1 MANFMKKVPK
11 APRPLKPAKAISEVD
26 SIKNES
32 AEEKKVK
39 EIKNPEQSERKEKV
53 SEKTEPVVADPKT
66 GRLEGET
73 EEERI
78 DRQVEEMFGSEEE
91 VKEDLLG
98 EVPWLDKEKKKK
110 FKELKGSANS
120 EVDLNKVRDELKE
133 ENTEPKQ
140 EEKVLSEPEPK
151 PEPEV
156 KPKSKKK
163 SSKKKKKEEAKVEP
177 KENKEPVDL
186 EKAEELMLDIIM
198 PCAEGWAEEKE
209 KINGML
215 SKIVITEE
223 LDPTSVKL
231 LIADMSKTL
240 REIIMLSTEA
250 KVALANLKD
259 IIEEVKTVSSVGSN
273 SEERKMNAMYA
284 IKNYEYEESIVDL
297 TVLLKFYRER
307 QEFYE
312 AAVKE
317 IEINRQMLITF
328 GSVFKLEL
336 AKAY

>member
-1 MANFMKKVPK
+1 MANFMNKV
-11 APRPLKPAKAISEVD
+11 KPIKPIKPIKPVKPISEVK
-26 SIKNES
+26 SPETQKI
-32 AEEKKVK
+32 AEEKIE

-66 GRLEGET
+66 GRLESET

-78 DRQVEEMFGSEEE
+78 DRQVEEMFGS
-91 VKEDLLG
+91 
-98 EVPWLDKEKKKK
+98 
-110 FKELKGSANS
+110 
-120 EVDLNKVRDELKE
+120 KE
-133 ENTEPKQ
+133 EAKEEPKQ
-140 EEKVLSEPEPK
+140 EEEAPPEPE

-163 SSKKKKKEEAKVEP
+163 SSRKKKKEEAKVEP
-177 KENKEPVDL
+177 KENKESVDL
-186 EKAEELMLDIIM
+186 EKAEELMLDTIM
-198 PCAEGWAEEKE
+198 PCAEGWQEEKE

-223 LDPTSVKL
+223 LDPTSVKT

-240 REIIMLSTEA
+240 REIIMLSTES

-259 IIEEVKTVSSVGSN
+259 IIEEVKTVSSVGAN

-307 QEFYE
+307 QEFYD
-312 AAVKE
+312 AAIKE

-336 AKAY
+336 GKAY

>member
-1 MANFMKKVPK
+1 MANFMNKV
-11 APRPLKPAKAISEVD
+11 KPIKPIKPIKPVKPISEVK
-26 SIKNES
+26 SPETQKI
-32 AEEKKVK
+32 AEEKIE

-91 VKEDLLG
+91 VKE
-98 EVPWLDKEKKKK
+98 
-110 FKELKGSANS
+110 
-120 EVDLNKVRDELKE
+120 
-133 ENTEPKQ
+133 EPKQ
-140 EEKVLSEPEPK
+140 EEAPPEPE

-163 SSKKKKKEEAKVEP
+163 SSRKKKKEEVKVEP
-177 KENKEPVDL
+177 KENKESVDL
-186 EKAEELMLDIIM
+186 EKAEELMLDTIM
-198 PCAEGWAEEKE
+198 PCAEGWQEEKE

-223 LDPTSVKL
+223 LDPTSVKT

-240 REIIMLSTEA
+240 REIIMLSTES

-307 QEFYE
+307 QEFYD
-312 AAVKE
+312 AAIKE

-336 AKAY
+336 GKAY

>member
-1 MANFMKKVPK
+1 MANFMNKV
-11 APRPLKPAKAISEVD
+11 KPIKPIKPIKPVKPVSEVK
-26 SIKNES
+26 SPETQKI
-32 AEEKKVK
+32 AEEKI
-39 EIKNPEQSERKEKV
+39 EETKNPEQSERKEKV

-78 DRQVEEMFGSEEE
+78 DRQVEEMFGS
-91 VKEDLLG
+91 
-98 EVPWLDKEKKKK
+98 
-110 FKELKGSANS
+110 
-120 EVDLNKVRDELKE
+120 KE
-133 ENTEPKQ
+133 EAKEEPKQ
-140 EEKVLSEPEPK
+140 EEASPEPEPE

-163 SSKKKKKEEAKVEP
+163 SSKKKKKEEVKVEP

-186 EKAEELMLDIIM
+186 EKAEELMLDTIM
-198 PCAEGWAEEKE
+198 PCAEGWQDEKE

-307 QEFYE
+307 QEFYD
-312 AAVKE
+312 AAIKE

-336 AKAY
+336 GKAY

>member
-39 EIKNPEQSERKEKV
+39 EIKNPEQSERKEKI

-78 DRQVEEMFGSEEE
+78 DRQVEEMFGSEEK
-91 VKEDLLG
+91 VKE
-98 EVPWLDKEKKKK
+98 
-110 FKELKGSANS
+110 
-120 EVDLNKVRDELKE
+120 
-133 ENTEPKQ
+133 EPKQ
-140 EEKVLSEPEPK
+140 EEEAP

-209 KINGML
+209 RINGML

-240 REIIMLSTEA
+240 RELIMLATES
-250 KVALANLKD
+250 KVALSNLKD
-259 IIEEVKTVSSVGSN
+259 LMEEIRIASSTGAN
-273 SEERKMNAMYA
+273 SEERKMNGMYA
-284 IKNYEYEESIVDL
+284 MKNYEHEESIVDL

>member
-1 MANFMKKVPK
+1 MANFMNKVKPIK
-11 APRPLKPAKAISEVD
+11 PIKPIKPVKPASEVK
-26 SIKNES
+26 SPETQKV
-32 AEEKKVK
+32 AEEKIE
-39 EIKNPEQSERKEKV
+39 EIKKSGEPEVNEEV
-53 SEKTEPVVADPKT
+53 SEKTEPVV
-66 GRLEGET
+66 
-73 EEERI
+73 EEKPA
-78 DRQVEEMFGSEEE
+78 EE
-91 VKEDLLG
+91 VI
-98 EVPWLDKEKKKK
+98 
-110 FKELKGSANS
+110 
-120 EVDLNKVRDELKE
+120 KE
-133 ENTEPKQ
+133 ENVEPKQ
-140 EEKVLSEPEPK
+140 EEEAPPEPDPE

-163 SSKKKKKEEAKVEP
+163 SNKKKKKEEAKVEA

-186 EKAEELMLDIIM
+186 EKAEELMLDTIM
-198 PCAEGWAEEKE
+198 PCAEGWQDEKE

-223 LDPTSVKL
+223 LDPTSVKV

-284 IKNYEYEESIVDL
+284 IKNYEYEGSIVDL

-307 QEFYE
+307 QEFYD
-312 AAVKE
+312 AAIKE

-336 AKAY
+336 GKAY

>member
-32 AEEKKVK
+32 AEGKKVK
-39 EIKNPEQSERKEKV
+39 EIKNSEQPEIKEKV
-53 SEKTEPVVADPKT
+53 SEKTEPVVKDKPA
-66 GRLEGET
+66 
-73 EEERI
+73 
-78 DRQVEEMFGSEEE
+78 EE
-91 VKEDLLG
+91 VNKDLLG
-98 EVPWLDKEKKKK
+98 EVPWLDEEKKKK

-120 EVDLNKVRDELKE
+120 EVDLNKVRDEMKE
-133 ENTEPKQ
+133 ENAEPKQ
-140 EEKVLSEPEPK
+140 EEEVSSEPEPEPK
-151 PEPEV
+151 PEV
-156 KPKSKKK
+156 KPKTKKK
-163 SSKKKKKEEAKVEP
+163 SSKKKKKEEVKA

-186 EKAEELMLDIIM
+186 EEAEELMLDIIM

>member
-32 AEEKKVK
+32 AEGKKVK
-39 EIKNPEQSERKEKV
+39 EIKNSEQPEIKEEV
-53 SEKTEPVVADPKT
+53 SEKTEPVVEEKP
-66 GRLEGET
+66 T
-73 EEERI
+73 EEAN
-78 DRQVEEMFGSEEE
+78 
-91 VKEDLLG
+91 KDLLG

-120 EVDLNKVRDELKE
+120 EVDLNKVRDEMKE
-133 ENTEPKQ
+133 ENVELKQ
-140 EEKVLSEPEPK
+140 EEETPPEPESESK
-151 PEPEV
+151 PEV

-163 SSKKKKKEEAKVEP
+163 SNKKKKKEEAKVEP

-307 QEFYE
+307 QEFYD
-312 AAVKE
+312 AAIKE

-336 AKAY
+336 GKAY

>member
-1 MANFMKKVPK
+1 MANFMNKV
-11 APRPLKPAKAISEVD
+11 KPIKPIKPIKPVKPISEVK
-26 SIKNES
+26 SPETQKI
-32 AEEKKVK
+32 AEEKIE

-91 VKEDLLG
+91 VKE
-98 EVPWLDKEKKKK
+98 
-110 FKELKGSANS
+110 
-120 EVDLNKVRDELKE
+120 
-133 ENTEPKQ
+133 EPKQ
-140 EEKVLSEPEPK
+140 EEAPPEPEPE

-163 SSKKKKKEEAKVEP
+163 SSRKKKKEEAKVEP
-177 KENKEPVDL
+177 KENKESVDL
-186 EKAEELMLDIIM
+186 EKAEELMLDTIM
-198 PCAEGWAEEKE
+198 PCAEGWQDEKE

-223 LDPTSVKL
+223 LDPTSVKT

-240 REIIMLSTEA
+240 REIIMLSTES

-307 QEFYE
+307 QEFYD
-312 AAVKE
+312 AAIKE

-336 AKAY
+336 GKAY

>member
-32 AEEKKVK
+32 AEGKKVK
-39 EIKNPEQSERKEKV
+39 EIKNSEQPEIKEEV
-53 SEKTEPVVADPKT
+53 SEKTEPVVEEKP
-66 GRLEGET
+66 T
-73 EEERI
+73 EE
-78 DRQVEEMFGSEEE
+78 VN
-91 VKEDLLG
+91 KDLLG
-98 EVPWLDKEKKKK
+98 EVPWLDEEKKKK
-110 FKELKGSANS
+110 FKELKSSANS
-120 EVDLNKVRDELKE
+120 EVDLNKVRDEMKE
-133 ENTEPKQ
+133 ENAEPKQ
-140 EEKVLSEPEPK
+140 EEEVSSEPEPEPK
-151 PEPEV
+151 PEV
-156 KPKSKKK
+156 KPKTKKK
-163 SSKKKKKEEAKVEP
+163 SSKKKKKEEVKVES

>member
-91 VKEDLLG
+91 VKE
-98 EVPWLDKEKKKK
+98 
-110 FKELKGSANS
+110 
-120 EVDLNKVRDELKE
+120 
-133 ENTEPKQ
+133 EPKQ
-140 EEKVLSEPEPK
+140 EEAPPEPE

-307 QEFYE
+307 QEFYDSCM
-312 AAVKE
+312 KE
-317 IEINRQMLITF
+317 IEVNRQMLITF
-328 GSVFKLEL
+328 ASVFKIEL
-336 AKAY
+336 GRSF

>member
-32 AEEKKVK
+32 AEGKKVK
-39 EIKNPEQSERKEKV
+39 EIKNSEQPEIKEEV
-53 SEKTEPVVADPKT
+53 SEKTEPVVKDKPA
-66 GRLEGET
+66 
-73 EEERI
+73 
-78 DRQVEEMFGSEEE
+78 EE
-91 VKEDLLG
+91 VNKDLLG
-98 EVPWLDKEKKKK
+98 EVPWLDEEKKKK

-120 EVDLNKVRDELKE
+120 EVDLNKVRDEMKE
-133 ENTEPKQ
+133 ENAEPKQ
-140 EEKVLSEPEPK
+140 EEEVSSEPEPE

-163 SSKKKKKEEAKVEP
+163 SNKKKKKEEVKA

-307 QEFYE
+307 QEFYD

>member
-1 MANFMKKVPK
+1 MANFMNKV
-11 APRPLKPAKAISEVD
+11 KPIKPIKPIKPVKPVSEVK
-26 SIKNES
+26 SPETQKI
-32 AEEKKVK
+32 AEEKIEK
-39 EIKNPEQSERKEKV
+39 IKNPEQSERKEKV

-78 DRQVEEMFGSEEE
+78 DRQVEEMFGSKEE
-91 VKEDLLG
+91 VKE
-98 EVPWLDKEKKKK
+98 E
-110 FKELKGSANS
+110 S
-120 EVDLNKVRDELKE
+120 
-133 ENTEPKQ
+133 KQ
-140 EEKVLSEPEPK
+140 EEAPPEPDPEPE

-163 SSKKKKKEEAKVEP
+163 SSRKKKKEEVKVEP
-177 KENKEPVDL
+177 KENRESIGL
-186 EKAEELMLDIIM
+186 EKAEELMLDTIM
-198 PCAEGWAEEKE
+198 PCAEGWQDEKE

-223 LDPTSVKL
+223 LDPTSVKI

-240 REIIMLSTEA
+240 REVIMLSTEA

-307 QEFYE
+307 QEFYD
-312 AAVKE
+312 AAIKE

-336 AKAY
+336 GKAY

>member
-1 MANFMKKVPK
+1 MANFMNKV
-11 APRPLKPAKAISEVD
+11 KPIKPIKPIKPVKPIIEVK
-26 SIKNES
+26 SPETQKI
-32 AEEKKVK
+32 AEEKIE

-91 VKEDLLG
+91 VKE
-98 EVPWLDKEKKKK
+98 
-110 FKELKGSANS
+110 
-120 EVDLNKVRDELKE
+120 
-133 ENTEPKQ
+133 EPKQ
-140 EEKVLSEPEPK
+140 EEAPPEPE

-163 SSKKKKKEEAKVEP
+163 SSRKKKKEEVKVEP
-177 KENKEPVDL
+177 KENKKPVDL
-186 EKAEELMLDIIM
+186 EKAEELMLDTIM
-198 PCAEGWAEEKE
+198 PCAEGWQDEKE

-240 REIIMLSTEA
+240 REIIMLSTES

-307 QEFYE
+307 QEFYD
-312 AAVKE
+312 AAIKE

-336 AKAY
+336 GKAY

>member
-1 MANFMKKVPK
+1 MANFMNKV
-11 APRPLKPAKAISEVD
+11 KPIKPIKPIKPVKPISEVK
-26 SIKNES
+26 SPETQKI
-32 AEEKKVK
+32 AEEKIE

-53 SEKTEPVVADPKT
+53 SEKAEPVVADPKT

-91 VKEDLLG
+91 VKE
-98 EVPWLDKEKKKK
+98 
-110 FKELKGSANS
+110 
-120 EVDLNKVRDELKE
+120 
-133 ENTEPKQ
+133 EPKQ
-140 EEKVLSEPEPK
+140 EEEAPPEPEPE

-163 SSKKKKKEEAKVEP
+163 SSRKKKKEEAKVEP

-186 EKAEELMLDIIM
+186 EKAEELMLDTIM
-198 PCAEGWAEEKE
+198 PCAEGWQDEKE

-259 IIEEVKTVSSVGSN
+259 IIEEVKTVSSVGAN

-307 QEFYE
+307 QEFYD
-312 AAVKE
+312 AAIKE

-336 AKAY
+336 GKAY

>member
-32 AEEKKVK
+32 TEGKKVK

-53 SEKTEPVVADPKT
+53 SEKTELVVKDKPA
-66 GRLEGET
+66 
-73 EEERI
+73 
-78 DRQVEEMFGSEEE
+78 EE
-91 VKEDLLG
+91 VNKDLLG
-98 EVPWLDKEKKKK
+98 EVPWLDEEKKKK

-120 EVDLNKVRDELKE
+120 EVDLNKVRDEMKE
-133 ENTEPKQ
+133 ENAEPKQ
-140 EEKVLSEPEPK
+140 KEEAPLKPE

-163 SSKKKKKEEAKVEP
+163 SNKKKKKEEVKA

-186 EKAEELMLDIIM
+186 EEAEELMLDTIM

-209 KINGML
+209 RINGML

-223 LDPTSVKL
+223 LDPTSVKA
-231 LIADMSKTL
+231 LIADMSAAL
-240 REIIMLSTEA
+240 RELIMLATES
-250 KVALANLKD
+250 KVALSNLKD
-259 IIEEVKTVSSVGSN
+259 LMEEIRIASSTGAN
-273 SEERKMNAMYA
+273 SEERKMNGMYA
-284 IKNYEYEESIVDL
+284 MKNYEHEESIVDL

>member
-91 VKEDLLG
+91 VKE
-98 EVPWLDKEKKKK
+98 
-110 FKELKGSANS
+110 EL
-120 EVDLNKVRDELKE
+120 
-133 ENTEPKQ
+133 KQ
-140 EEKVLSEPEPK
+140 EEEVPPEPEPE
-151 PEPEV
+151 PEPEVEV

-163 SSKKKKKEEAKVEP
+163 SSKKKKKEEVKAK
-177 KENKEPVDL
+177 KNKEPVDL
-186 EKAEELMLDIIM
+186 EEAEELMLDIIM

-209 KINGML
+209 RINGML

-240 REIIMLSTEA
+240 RELIMLATES
-250 KVALANLKD
+250 KVALSNLKD
-259 IIEEVKTVSSVGSN
+259 LMEEIRIASSTGAN
-273 SEERKMNAMYA
+273 SEERKMNGMYA
-284 IKNYEYEESIVDL
+284 MKNYEHEESIVDL

>member
-32 AEEKKVK
+32 AEGKKVK
-39 EIKNPEQSERKEKV
+39 EIKNSEQPEIKEEV
-53 SEKTEPVVADPKT
+53 SEKIEPVVEEKP
-66 GRLEGET
+66 T
-73 EEERI
+73 EE
-78 DRQVEEMFGSEEE
+78 VN
-91 VKEDLLG
+91 KDLLG
-98 EVPWLDKEKKKK
+98 EVPWLDEEKKKK

-120 EVDLNKVRDELKE
+120 EVDLNKVRDEMKE
-133 ENTEPKQ
+133 ENAEPKQ
-140 EEKVLSEPEPK
+140 EEEVSSEPE

-163 SSKKKKKEEAKVEP
+163 SSKKKKKEEVKAEP

-223 LDPTSVKL
+223 LDPTSVKT

-240 REIIMLSTEA
+240 REIIMLSTES

-259 IIEEVKTVSSVGSN
+259 IIEEVKTVSSVGAN

-307 QEFYE
+307 QEFYD
-312 AAVKE
+312 AAIKE

-336 AKAY
+336 GKAY

>member
-91 VKEDLLG
+91 VKE
-98 EVPWLDKEKKKK
+98 
-110 FKELKGSANS
+110 EL
-120 EVDLNKVRDELKE
+120 
-133 ENTEPKQ
+133 KQ
-140 EEKVLSEPEPK
+140 EEEVPPEPEPE

-163 SSKKKKKEEAKVEP
+163 SSKKKKKEEVKAK
-177 KENKEPVDL
+177 KNKEPVDL
-186 EKAEELMLDIIM
+186 EEAEELMLDTIM

-209 KINGML
+209 RINGML

-240 REIIMLSTEA
+240 RELIMLATES
-250 KVALANLKD
+250 KVALSNLKD
-259 IIEEVKTVSSVGSN
+259 LMEEIRIASSTGAN
-273 SEERKMNAMYA
+273 SEERKMNGMYA
-284 IKNYEYEESIVDL
+284 MKNYEHEESIVDL

>member
-1 MANFMKKVPK
+1 MANFMNKVKPIK
-11 APRPLKPAKAISEVD
+11 PIKPIKPAKPVSEVK
-26 SIKNES
+26 SPETQKI
-32 AEEKKVK
+32 AEEKIE

-91 VKEDLLG
+91 VKE
-98 EVPWLDKEKKKK
+98 
-110 FKELKGSANS
+110 
-120 EVDLNKVRDELKE
+120 
-133 ENTEPKQ
+133 EPKQ
-140 EEKVLSEPEPK
+140 EEAPPEPE

-163 SSKKKKKEEAKVEP
+163 SSRKKKKEEAKVEP
-177 KENKEPVDL
+177 KENKESVDL
-186 EKAEELMLDIIM
+186 EKAEELMLDTIM
-198 PCAEGWAEEKE
+198 PCAEGWQEEKE

-223 LDPTSVKL
+223 LDPTSVKT

-240 REIIMLSTEA
+240 REIIMLSTES

-284 IKNYEYEESIVDL
+284 IKNYEYEESIVDV

-307 QEFYE
+307 QEFYD
-312 AAVKE
+312 AAIKE

-336 AKAY
+336 GKAY

>member
-32 AEEKKVK
+32 AEGKKVK

-53 SEKTEPVVADPKT
+53 SEKTELVVKDKPA
-66 GRLEGET
+66 
-73 EEERI
+73 
-78 DRQVEEMFGSEEE
+78 EE
-91 VKEDLLG
+91 VNKDLLG
-98 EVPWLDKEKKKK
+98 EVPWLDEEKKKK

-120 EVDLNKVRDELKE
+120 EVDLNKVRDEMKE
-133 ENTEPKQ
+133 ENAEPKQ
-140 EEKVLSEPEPK
+140 EEEAPLKPEPK
-151 PEPEV
+151 SEV

-163 SSKKKKKEEAKVEP
+163 SNKKKKKEEVKA

-307 QEFYE
+307 QEFYD

>member
-32 AEEKKVK
+32 AEGKKVK
-39 EIKNPEQSERKEKV
+39 EIKNSEQPERKEKV

-78 DRQVEEMFGSEEE
+78 DRQVEEMFGSEE

-120 EVDLNKVRDELKE
+120 EVDLNKVRDEMKE
-133 ENTEPKQ
+133 ENAEPKQ
-140 EEKVLSEPEPK
+140 EEEVLSEPEPK

-163 SSKKKKKEEAKVEP
+163 SNKKKKKEEAKVEP

>member
-53 SEKTEPVVADPKT
+53 SEKTEPVMEEKPAD
-66 GRLEGET
+66 
-73 EEERI
+73 
-78 DRQVEEMFGSEEE
+78 E
-91 VKEDLLG
+91 VNKDLLG
-98 EVPWLDKEKKKK
+98 EVPWLDEEKKKK

-120 EVDLNKVRDELKE
+120 EVDLNKVRDEMKE
-133 ENTEPKQ
+133 ENAEPKQ
-140 EEKVLSEPEPK
+140 EEEAP

-163 SSKKKKKEEAKVEP
+163 SNKKKKKEEAKIEP

-186 EKAEELMLDIIM
+186 EKAEELMLDTIM

-223 LDPTSVKL
+223 LDPTSVKT

-284 IKNYEYEESIVDL
+284 IKNYEHEESIVDL

>member
-53 SEKTEPVVADPKT
+53 SEKTELVVKDKPA
-66 GRLEGET
+66 
-73 EEERI
+73 
-78 DRQVEEMFGSEEE
+78 EE
-91 VKEDLLG
+91 VNKDLLG
-98 EVPWLDKEKKKK
+98 EVPWLDEEKKKK

-120 EVDLNKVRDELKE
+120 EVDLNKVRDEMKE
-133 ENTEPKQ
+133 ENAEPKQ
-140 EEKVLSEPEPK
+140 EEEAPLKPE

-163 SSKKKKKEEAKVEP
+163 SNKKKKKEEVKA

-186 EKAEELMLDIIM
+186 EKAEELMLDTIM
-198 PCAEGWAEEKE
+198 PCAEGWQEEKE

-223 LDPTSVKL
+223 LDPTSVKT

>member
-1 MANFMKKVPK
+1 MANFMNKV
-11 APRPLKPAKAISEVD
+11 KPIKPIKPIKPVKPISEVK
-26 SIKNES
+26 SPETQKI
-32 AEEKKVK
+32 AEEKIE

-53 SEKTEPVVADPKT
+53 SEKTEPVIADPKT

-91 VKEDLLG
+91 VKE
-98 EVPWLDKEKKKK
+98 
-110 FKELKGSANS
+110 
-120 EVDLNKVRDELKE
+120 
-133 ENTEPKQ
+133 EPKQ
-140 EEKVLSEPEPK
+140 EEEAPPEPEPE

-163 SSKKKKKEEAKVEP
+163 SSKKKKKEEVKVEP

-186 EKAEELMLDIIM
+186 EKAEELMLDTIM
-198 PCAEGWAEEKE
+198 PCAEGWQDEKE

-223 LDPTSVKL
+223 LDPTSVKT

-240 REIIMLSTEA
+240 REVIMLSTEA

-307 QEFYE
+307 QEFYD
-312 AAVKE
+312 AAIKE

-336 AKAY
+336 GKAY

>member
-1 MANFMKKVPK
+1 MANFMNKV
-11 APRPLKPAKAISEVD
+11 KPIKPIKPIKPVKPVSEVK
-26 SIKNES
+26 SPETQKI
-32 AEEKKVK
+32 AEEKIE

-78 DRQVEEMFGSEEE
+78 DRQVEEMFGSEKE
-91 VKEDLLG
+91 VKE
-98 EVPWLDKEKKKK
+98 
-110 FKELKGSANS
+110 
-120 EVDLNKVRDELKE
+120 
-133 ENTEPKQ
+133 EPKQ
-140 EEKVLSEPEPK
+140 EEEVPPE

-186 EKAEELMLDIIM
+186 EKAEELMLDTIM
-198 PCAEGWAEEKE
+198 PCAEGWQDEKE

-240 REIIMLSTEA
+240 REVIMLSTEA

>member
-1 MANFMKKVPK
+1 MANFMNKV
-11 APRPLKPAKAISEVD
+11 KPIKPIKPIKPVKPTSEVK
-26 SIKNES
+26 SPETQKI
-32 AEEKKVK
+32 AEEKIE

-53 SEKTEPVVADPKT
+53 SEKTEPVVANPKT

-91 VKEDLLG
+91 VKE
-98 EVPWLDKEKKKK
+98 
-110 FKELKGSANS
+110 
-120 EVDLNKVRDELKE
+120 
-133 ENTEPKQ
+133 EPKQ
-140 EEKVLSEPEPK
+140 EEEVSSEPEPE

-163 SSKKKKKEEAKVEP
+163 SSRKKKKEEVKAEP
-177 KENKEPVDL
+177 KENKESVDL
-186 EKAEELMLDIIM
+186 EKAEELMLDTIM
-198 PCAEGWAEEKE
+198 PCAEGWQEEKE

-223 LDPTSVKL
+223 LDPTSVKI

-240 REIIMLSTEA
+240 REVIMLSTEA

-307 QEFYE
+307 QEFYD
-312 AAVKE
+312 AAIKE

-336 AKAY
+336 GKAY

>member
-53 SEKTEPVVADPKT
+53 SEKTEPVVKDKPA
-66 GRLEGET
+66 
-73 EEERI
+73 
-78 DRQVEEMFGSEEE
+78 EE
-91 VKEDLLG
+91 VNKDLLG
-98 EVPWLDKEKKKK
+98 EVPWLDEEKKKK

-120 EVDLNKVRDELKE
+120 EVDLNKVRDEIKE
-133 ENTEPKQ
+133 ENAEPKQ
-140 EEKVLSEPEPK
+140 EEEAPLKPE

-163 SSKKKKKEEAKVEP
+163 SNKKKKKEEVKAEP

>member
-32 AEEKKVK
+32 AEGKKVK
-39 EIKNPEQSERKEKV
+39 EIKNSEQPKIKEEV
-53 SEKTEPVVADPKT
+53 SEKTEPVIKDKPA
-66 GRLEGET
+66 
-73 EEERI
+73 
-78 DRQVEEMFGSEEE
+78 EE
-91 VKEDLLG
+91 VNKDLLG
-98 EVPWLDKEKKKK
+98 EVPWLDEEKKKK

-120 EVDLNKVRDELKE
+120 EVDLNKVRDEMKE
-133 ENTEPKQ
+133 ENAEPKQ
-140 EEKVLSEPEPK
+140 EEAPPEPEPE

-163 SSKKKKKEEAKVEP
+163 SSRKKKKEEAKVEP
-177 KENKEPVDL
+177 KENKESVDL
-186 EKAEELMLDIIM
+186 EKAEELMLDTIM
-198 PCAEGWAEEKE
+198 PCAEGWQEEKE

-223 LDPTSVKL
+223 LDPTSVKT

-240 REIIMLSTEA
+240 REIIMLSTES

-284 IKNYEYEESIVDL
+284 IKNYKYEESIVDL

-307 QEFYE
+307 QEFYD
-312 AAVKE
+312 AAIKE

-336 AKAY
+336 GKAY

>member
-53 SEKTEPVVADPKT
+53 SEKTEPVMEEKPAD
-66 GRLEGET
+66 
-73 EEERI
+73 
-78 DRQVEEMFGSEEE
+78 E
-91 VKEDLLG
+91 VNEDLLG
-98 EVPWLDKEKKKK
+98 EVPWLDEEKKKK

-120 EVDLNKVRDELKE
+120 EVDLNKVRDEMKE
-133 ENTEPKQ
+133 ENAEPKQ
-140 EEKVLSEPEPK
+140 EEEVSSEPEPE

-163 SSKKKKKEEAKVEP
+163 SNKKKKKEEVKA

>member
-53 SEKTEPVVADPKT
+53 SEKTEHVMEEKPAD
-66 GRLEGET
+66 
-73 EEERI
+73 
-78 DRQVEEMFGSEEE
+78 E
-91 VKEDLLG
+91 VNEDLLG

-120 EVDLNKVRDELKE
+120 EVDLNKVRDEMKE
-133 ENTEPKQ
+133 ENAEPKQ
-140 EEKVLSEPEPK
+140 EEEAPPEPE

-163 SSKKKKKEEAKVEP
+163 SNKKKKKEEVKVEP

-307 QEFYE
+307 QEFYD